1 MSSIFI
7 SYRRE
12 DAEGQAG
19 RLYRDLAA
27 EFGSDSVFMDVAA
40 IQPGRDFRRAIDQ
53 SLSSCSVFLSLI
65 GKNWL
70 SAQDPT
76 GQRRLDDSA
85 DFVRVETSAALKR
98 DIPVIPVL
106 VQGAST
112 PRSDQLPDDLR
123 DLAYRNAM
131 ELTHPRW
138 DSDVQ
143 LLIKALRPY
152 LANTPPP
159 AVESDRQSSA
169 EVSQI
174 PSRRSGA
181 KSAALIAI
189 VLIAA
194 VALLLYLRPARK
206 IAAPEDVTATPTKT
220 AGDLENSPASAP
232 SKFVPPMKTAAPD
245 SKEKLATQS
254 AGSPLPAANS
264 APLTRA
270 QRDAQILQQSL
281 QLSADKKPFEQ
292 RTDRFHFTLSL
303 NVPDTMLPDISNV
316 HYDLVYASN
325 PLSIDG
331 GPPPDFSASYDGW
344 GCYTNVV
351 VTVDWNLPSAP
362 PFKKT
367 FNMCSAIDP
376 AMKPRSHLLKN

>member
-27 EFGSDSVFMDVAA
+27 EFGADSVFMDVAA

-53 SLSSCSVFLSLI
+53 SLSSCSAFLSVI

-70 SAQDPT
+70 TAQDPS

-112 PRSDQLPDDLR
+112 PRSDQLPDDLK
-123 DLAYRNAM
+123 DLAFRNAL

-152 LANTPPP
+152 LANTPQP
-159 AVESDRQSSA
+159 AAESNRLGSRPISA
-169 EVSQI
+169 EVSRLKN
-174 PSRRSGA
+174 RRSGA
-181 KSAALIAI
+181 KSATLIAI
-189 VLIAA
+189 AIIAGLG
-194 VALLLYLRPARK
+194 LLFYLRPARK
-206 IAAPEDVTATPTKT
+206 IAIPEDVTAAPPKT
-220 AGDLENSPASAP
+220 AGDLQNSPASAL
-232 SKFVPPMKTAAPD
+232 SKSIPPTKIAPPTG
-245 SKEKLATQS
+245 SKAD
-254 AGSPLPAANS
+254 SPLPPANS
-264 APLTRA
+264 APPTRA
-270 QRDAQILQQSL
+270 QRDALLLQQSL

-303 NVPDTMLPDISNV
+303 TVPETTLADISRV
-316 HYDLVYASN
+316 HYDLIYASN
-325 PLSIDG
+325 PLSLEG

-344 GCYTNVV
+344 GCYTNVL

-362 PFKKT
+362 PLKKT

-376 AMKPRSHLLKN
+376 ATKHRSNLLKN